1 MISIEKL
8 SNEKFVSG
16 HARKLFRIIPVI
28 AALALFGVVGDTY
41 AQQKDDLVRAPGIPI
56 SIKATSKTDDKK
68 DDKKKD
74 DSPLSEREKTL
85 LDRIEQLEKRLA
97 EVESRMADK
106 SSGEKP
112 QPAGATNAG
121 AIRPA
126 ETPALNTTAAVPKT
140 DVSGASQAPT
150 EPAAAISPKF
160 GAASASQNREK
171 KEPVAC
177 GELNWITGTPR
188 TKDSPINTE
197 YFTGELRA
205 DVAYHHDF
213 NSPKE

>member
-1 MISIEKL
+1 MFDKEKPNQRVRKSI
-8 SNEKFVSG
+8 SG
-16 HARKLFRIIPVI
+16 HIRKHRHKFPAIFALVLFGTASNIWAQGVGNNRPQPASTPSVI
-28 AALALFGVVGDTY
+28 ATF
-41 AQQKDDLVRAPGIPI
+41 
-56 SIKATSKTDDKK
+56 SKADGAATAGNKTDEKK
-68 DDKKKD
+68 GDKKKD

-85 LDRIEQLEKRLA
+85 LDRIERLEKRLA
-97 EVESRMADK
+97 EVESRLADK

-121 AIRPA
+121 AFRPA

-171 KEPVAC
+171 REPFAFADFTW
-177 GELNWITGTPR
+177 LTGNPR
-188 TKDSPINTE
+188 T
-197 YFTGELRA
+197 
-205 DVAYHHDF
+205 
-213 NSPKE
+213 